1 MATFMTNHSHRARG
15 FTLIELM
22 ITVSIAAILTLMAVS
37 SYQTSVTTSRR
48 TDAKTALNDIAG
60 REQRYFSVTNSY
72 SANPEQLGYSS
83 TATSFGSTFSV
94 GNGYYYLTVTGT
106 GGGAVNAATA
116 TAPAYFIATATAYGS
131 QLKDAACATLTLDS
145 TGTYGFT
152 GTGTANPPCWP

>member
-60 REQRYFSVTNSY
+60 REQRYFSVSNQYT
-72 SANPEQLGYSS
+72 ANPEQLGYSS
-83 TATSFGSTFSV
+83 TLTTFGATFSV
-94 GNGYYYLTVTGT
+94 GSGYYYLTVPTVT
-106 GGGAVNAATA
+106 AATA
-116 TAPAYFIATATAYGS
+116 TAPAYFKATATAYGS
-131 QLKDAACATLTLDS
+131 QLKDAACATFTLDS